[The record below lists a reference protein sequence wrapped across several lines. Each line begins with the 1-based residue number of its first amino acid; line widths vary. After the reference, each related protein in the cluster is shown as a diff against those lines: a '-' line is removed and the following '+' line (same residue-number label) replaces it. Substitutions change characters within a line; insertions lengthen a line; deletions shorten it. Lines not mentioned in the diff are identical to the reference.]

1 MSIVVF
7 SMERRTYDQLFGSF
21 SNEQFQQNILMNQ
34 FITFNPMCSSIRGVH
49 SMYRKEMTIIEFL
62 FFVLTAALGE
72 IFLRGAN
79 DSAS

>member
-1 MSIVVF
+1 
-7 SMERRTYDQLFGSF
+7 MERRTYDQLFGSF
-21 SNEQFQQNILMNQ
+21 SNEQIQRNIFIHQ

-49 SMYRKEMTIIEFL
+49 SMYRKEMTITEFL

>member
-1 MSIVVF
+1 
-7 SMERRTYDQLFGSF
+7 MERRTYDQLFGSF
-21 SNEQFQQNILMNQ
+21 SNEQIQRNIFIHQ

-49 SMYRKEMTIIEFL
+49 SMYRKEMTITEFL

-72 IFLRGAN
+72 IFLLFLRGAN